1 MKKRAK
7 VHIEI
12 EYDSLENGEIDME
25 NMNIVKCDA
34 IGDYEGLTLAMTT
47 GLAFGAP
54 KGQSAK
60 ETFAIKL
67 RLLRSTASALANCIN
82 ILKMEGAISKEDLD
96 DSLSQRTQEVVRTVV
111 NIITLGIGRV
121 LGISND
127 YIDEL
132 NEEEYKDPNGKQ
144 DGKQEG
150 KQQGDKGTGLESD
163 GLEDYL

>member
-12 EYDSLENGEIDME
+12 EYDSMENGEIDME
-25 NMNIVKCDA
+25 AMNIVKCDA

-47 GLAFGAP
+47 GLAFGMP
-54 KGQSAK
+54 KGQSSK

-82 ILKMEGAISKEDLD
+82 ILKMEGAISNEDLD
-96 DSLSQRTQEVVRTVV
+96 DSLAQRTQEVVRTVV

-121 LGISND
+121 LDIKNS

-132 NEEEYKDPNGKQ
+132 NETEYSDPNENQ
-144 DGKQEG
+144 YGKQEG
-150 KQQGDKGTGLESD
+150 KQEGDTGTGLESD
-163 GLEDYL
+163 GIEDYL